1 MARRWQEDWAAGS
14 TAVAKTSSSDDYVR
28 FDEIKDVLASVDL
41 IALLAP
47 LVGEKPLH
55 WKWMIVGAHDA
66 LQGAMVCA
74 FADSTETSILEN
86 KSAAAIL
93 SWFNAGED
101 TRGKYPDERLASFGE
116 LLDRCI
122 AGRPDFEPLVL
133 KPDQLKDIERLH
145 DDFRNHFAHFTPKGW
160 GIEKVG
166 LPRIIE
172 ATLDVVKEL
181 MNRGQVTRRME
192 VDQRE
197 RLDKTLK
204 TAKLALPS

>member
-74 FADSTETSILEN
+74 FADSTETSILEQRRYLVG
-86 KSAAAIL
+86 STPVRTH
-93 SWFNAGED
+93 G
-101 TRGKYPDERLASFGE
+101 ASIPTND
-116 LLDRCI
+116 LH
-122 AGRPDFEPLVL
+122 PLV
-133 KPDQLKDIERLH
+133 
-145 DDFRNHFAHFTPKGW
+145 
-160 GIEKVG
+160 
-166 LPRIIE
+166 
-172 ATLDVVKEL
+172 
-181 MNRGQVTRRME
+181 
-192 VDQRE
+192 
-197 RLDKTLK
+197 
-204 TAKLALPS
+204 SY